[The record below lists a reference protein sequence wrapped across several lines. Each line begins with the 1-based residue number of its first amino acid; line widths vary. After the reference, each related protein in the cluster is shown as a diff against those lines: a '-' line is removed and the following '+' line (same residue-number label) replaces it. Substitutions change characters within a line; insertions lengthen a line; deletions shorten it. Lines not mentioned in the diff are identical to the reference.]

1 MLQPEDSKS
10 DTMKDFLKLELASE
24 AGSHGDTGVSRNLLV
39 SEVLKA
45 PQGIGKYNSIS
56 VG

>member
-1 MLQPEDSKS
+1 
-10 DTMKDFLKLELASE
+10 MKDFLKLELASE
-24 AGSHGDTGVSRNLLV
+24 AGSHGDTGVSWNLLV
-39 SEVLKA
+39 SEVLKS